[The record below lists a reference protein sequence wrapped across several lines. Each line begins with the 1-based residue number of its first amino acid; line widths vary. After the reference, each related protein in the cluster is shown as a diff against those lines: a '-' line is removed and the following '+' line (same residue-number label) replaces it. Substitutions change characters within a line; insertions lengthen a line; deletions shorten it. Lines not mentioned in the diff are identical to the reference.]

1 MDKPKILLADDH
13 PEMLLVVAHQLD
25 ETVTIIGVV
34 HDGIELLRAAEV
46 LKPDIILL
54 DISMPHMNGLEAA
67 RRLLATTP
75 ELRII
80 FLTMHDRPFYVTEAF
95 RLGARGYV
103 LKRSIHELSLAIDC
117 VMQGSRFLSTTLR
130 NAHPGLI
137 PAAPTE

>member
-1 MDKPKILLADDH
+1 MDKPTILLADDH

-25 ETVTIIGVV
+25 ETVTIICDV

-46 LKPDIILL
+46 LKPDVILL

-67 RRLLATTP
+67 RRLLATMP

-103 LKRSIHELSLAIDC
+103 LKRSAHELPTAIERI
-117 VMQGSRFLSTTLR
+117 MQGGRFVSSTLR
-130 NAHPGLI
+130 NAHPELL
-137 PAAPTE
+137 PADVHE